1 MVLRKRAK
9 IITAVL
15 LFCMLAVLGT
25 VTERLERDA
34 FIMET
39 SVEEPAVDYQSDSEA
54 VIDGKININ
63 SAGEEELVQLY
74 GIGSALAERITEY
87 RSENGEFSSIEEIM
101 KVSGISRKKFEAIKD
116 NICAE

>member
-1 MVLRKRAK
+1 MVLQKRAK

-15 LFCMLAVLGT
+15 LFCILAVLGT
-25 VTERLERDA
+25 AAEHFERDA

-39 SVEEPAVDYQSDSEA
+39 SVEEPAFDYQSDSA
-54 VIDGKININ
+54 SVIDGKININ
-63 SAGEEELVQLY
+63 SADEEELVQLY
-74 GIGSALAERITEY
+74 GIGNALAERITEY
-87 RSENGEFSSIEEIM
+87 RSKNGEFSSIEEIM